1 MKVGMESESHKTPNL
16 PQGYVRLDVG
26 GNFYTTSLSTL
37 TRYPNS
43 MLYNMFTQDN
53 IPLAQDKEGRFIID
67 RDGAVFRYILNFLR
81 GGNLNLP
88 PGFTEYDQLQEEVDF
103 YQLDEMKELLRLW
116 KVANLMEANRDLHSR
131 LRSASSHFK
140 LNVGDKEFHLRKESF
155 TYNSAL
161 EVKVRRMTRQTPD
174 TAVERRGSW
183 NIDLQDGTVD
193 CDPISFQYILNFLTK
208 RGPYRPKNHTEL
220 ENLKNAVHHF
230 GIDDMKTLL
239 DQQIYDVSNSSYL
252 MLQS

>member
-1 MKVGMESESHKTPNL
+1 MESESHKTPNL

-53 IPLAQDKEGRFIID
+53 IPLAQDKDGRYIID

-116 KVANLMEANRDLHSR
+116 KQVVNVMRADSDRLSR
-131 LRSASSHFK
+131 FRSMKSPVK
-140 LNVGDKEFHLRKESF
+140 VNVRDKEFHLQRNSF
-155 TYNSAL
+155 AERSGYNQQLLRMIKQAPVTDKRETSAFGNN
-161 EVKVRRMTRQTPD
+161 ECRFR
-174 TAVERRGSW
+174 
-183 NIDLQDGTVD
+183 DGTVD
-193 CDPISFQYILNFLTK
+193 CDPTSFQYILNFLTK
-208 RGPYRPKNHTEL
+208 KGSYIPKNQVEL
-220 ENLKNAVHHF
+220 ENLKTAVHRY
-230 GIDDMKTLL
+230 GLRDMKTVL
-239 DQQIYDVSNSSYL
+239 DQQIYDASNNDYL
-252 MLQS
+252 MLQT